1 MVGNAESPEVRVT
14 GLYCY
19 PVKSMRG
26 ISLTESAIGL
36 QGLVNDRRWM
46 VVDDEGCF
54 VTQREQSRLAL
65 IVPSLGVD
73 HLTLT
78 GPDGAK
84 LRIPYEES
92 TGEVLL
98 TRVWGEDCRVL
109 EVSVAVSR
117 WLTEAVGS
125 ERALRLVKMEPNSTR
140 TQSHPE
146 TFGEDTHV
154 LFADAAPV
162 LICSEASL
170 LAVNT
175 SLAKKGVSAVPMDRF
190 RPNIVVSGLS
200 AFEEHRLDS
209 LNGPGFAL
217 RFRVYCERCVVT
229 TIDQLSAVRHP
240 NGEPFRTVRELNT
253 PEGGKKPVFGHYATL
268 ESGEGSEVTVGDI
281 LTIPTSPVH
290 CDLTYLA

>member
-1 MVGNAESPEVRVT
+1 MANAVSPEVRVT

-26 ISLTESAIGL
+26 VSLTASAIGF
-36 QGLVNDRRWM
+36 QGLANDRRWM

-54 VTQREQSRLAL
+54 LTQREQPRLAL
-65 IVPSLGVD
+65 IVPSLGIHD
-73 HLTLT
+73 LTLT
-78 GPDGAK
+78 GPDGGQFS
-84 LRIPYEES
+84 IPYEES

-109 EVSVAVSR
+109 EVSVAASD
-117 WLTEAVGS
+117 WLTESVGS
-125 ERALRLVKMEPNSTR
+125 KRGLRLVKMEPNSAR
-140 TQSHPE
+140 AQSHPE
-146 TFGEDTHV
+146 IFGEDTHV

-175 SLAKKGVSAVPMDRF
+175 RLAENGASAVPMDRF

-200 AFEEHRLDS
+200 EFEEHRLDG
-209 LNGPGFAL
+209 LNGPGFEL
-217 RFRVYCERCVVT
+217 RFRVHCERCVVT
-229 TIDQLSAVRHP
+229 TIDQLTAVRNP

-253 PEGGKKPVFGHYATL
+253 PDGGKKPVFGHYATL
-268 ESGEGSEVTVGDI
+268 ESGEGYEVTVGDV
-281 LTIPTSPVH
+281 LTIRR
-290 CDLTYLA
+290 